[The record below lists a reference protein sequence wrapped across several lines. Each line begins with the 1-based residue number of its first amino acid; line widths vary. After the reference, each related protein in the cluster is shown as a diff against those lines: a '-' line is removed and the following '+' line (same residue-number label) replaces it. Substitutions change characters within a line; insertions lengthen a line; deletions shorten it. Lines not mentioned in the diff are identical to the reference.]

1 MVSSLL
7 GEIMK
12 IEKQAEEILETAKE
26 NSKRIKRN
34 VEIEKENLKLKIKTK
49 TEEKLKNFIIEEE
62 KNFSEKVNEL
72 EKEKLFKLNSLNQM
86 FNDNQSEW
94 IEKIVF
100 DVIKQ

>member
-12 IEKQAEEILETAKE
+12 IEKQAEEILENAKE
-26 NSKRIKRN
+26 NSKRIKSN

-86 FNDNQSEW
+86 FNDNRSEW